1 MPLALEKDPA
11 STEIVAVPEK
21 PERGVNVAVYV
32 VPEPANA
39 LRFPPVRSISA
50 NTKSVLDCP
59 RVKVSAAVDA
69 PPSVSAELVMVTDGL
84 LLSMV

>member
-11 STEIVAVPEK
+11 STEIVAVPEN

-39 LRFPPVRSISA
+39 LRVPPVRSISA
-50 NTKSVLDCP
+50 NTKSVLACP
-59 RVKVSAAVDA
+59 SVKVSVAVDV
-69 PPSVSAELVMVTDGL
+69 PPKVAAELVIVTTGL
-84 LLSMV
+84 LLSIV